1 MCWCGALALAV
12 TLGPCCTAD
21 GTEDLVYISS
31 GAGAPGQTKLGG
43 RIVDYTG
50 EKLRLELPDG
60 REQSFPAERILRI
73 QTQHVPQHA
82 EADALFAEEH
92 FAPALALY
100 RQAVRSEARA
110 WVRREIIAQMVRC
123 CGALGEWEEAG
134 NLFLALLASDP
145 STPHFACIPLAWAP
159 SQPSLLLEQAARDW
173 LGREDT
179 PAAVLLGAS
188 HLMSTA
194 GRPAVLARLNRLAAS
209 PDRRIGQLAVAQTWR
224 AAVATATDGEVDGW
238 SRAIE
243 QMPQPLRAGP
253 YFVLGLARAQRQQW
267 EQSALALLRVPIL
280 YPQQRL
286 LAARS
291 LLGAGR
297 SLEKLSRPREATRLY
312 REVIKDYPQT
322 EAVAEAQGRLEKMV
336 SDE

>member
-1 MCWCGALALAV
+1 
-12 TLGPCCTAD
+12 
-21 GTEDLVYISS
+21 
-31 GAGAPGQTKLGG
+31 
-43 RIVDYTG
+43 
-50 EKLRLELPDG
+50 
-60 REQSFPAERILRI
+60 
-73 QTQHVPQHA
+73 
-82 EADALFAEEH
+82 
-92 FAPALALY
+92 
-100 RQAVRSEARA
+100 
-110 WVRREIIAQMVRC
+110 MVRC

-188 HLMSTA
+188 HLLSTA